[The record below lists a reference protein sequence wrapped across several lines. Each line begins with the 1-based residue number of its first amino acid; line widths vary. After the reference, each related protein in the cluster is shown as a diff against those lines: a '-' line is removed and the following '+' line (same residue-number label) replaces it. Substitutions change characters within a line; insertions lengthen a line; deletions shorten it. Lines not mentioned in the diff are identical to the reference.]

1 MHLQCKEFS
10 KCLLKEKSFTISS
23 WVNSYGYDFGVP
35 NWVPLIYLALILVLL
50 ILILLVVVLLILVII
65 LLILI
70 SVLVIHFVTSKNYFA
85 DDPLE

>member
-1 MHLQCKEFS
+1 MRAKIQRRTPIPGILRFSRTVILQ
-10 KCLLKEKSFTISS
+10 
-23 WVNSYGYDFGVP
+23 
-35 NWVPLIYLALILVLL
+35 PLIYLALILVLL